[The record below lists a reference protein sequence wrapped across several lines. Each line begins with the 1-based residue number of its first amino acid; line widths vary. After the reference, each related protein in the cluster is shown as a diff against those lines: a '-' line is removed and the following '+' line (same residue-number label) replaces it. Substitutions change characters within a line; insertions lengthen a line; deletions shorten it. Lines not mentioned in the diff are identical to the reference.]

1 MRNFIRNNLG
11 FILILLIWLFG
22 TYLLGVAML
31 PAILLTQIFLQIRG
45 MHKQILFGL
54 IFIIFMSDSRNLNL
68 VSASSVKEVYVVFMG
83 IFMLFSQRNFKPF
96 QQIYRPFL
104 PFVLYSIVVAF
115 RNPDIILSLQKVV
128 SYSLMYLVVPGY
140 VSRGYR
146 EEGVD
151 YIADFLNY
159 LGFLLLLG
167 FIFLPFLG
175 KAAYIEGRYSGP
187 LGNPNGL
194 GLYCS
199 VFFILTF
206 IFTRNFPTAL
216 GKQEKIF
223 LYLLTLVSLAMCG
236 SRNATVTILLFIL
249 LGRVFS
255 ASNLFGVIAILSVV
269 VFNSQIG
276 AFLEWF
282 VRGIG
287 LGEFYRLKGVEGG
300 SGRLIA
306 WQFAWEH
313 ITREPILG
321 HGFNYT
327 NYIFDLNFVKLS
339 MKGHQGNAHNTF
351 LTFWLDT
358 GIIGLVLFLRGF
370 FLSFHWHAKH
380 SRLVYPAMF
389 ALMFS
394 MFFES
399 WFTSALNP
407 VTFQVIALFSVLDC
421 RFDLQSGDSDAAAAS
436 ESGISETSGGDNS
449 SLQLSG

>member
-22 TYLLGVAML
+22 TYFLGVAML
-31 PAILLTQIFLQIRG
+31 PAILLTQIFFQVRG
-45 MHKQILFGL
+45 MHKQIFFGL
-54 IFIIFMSDSRNLNL
+54 IFIIFMSDSRNMNL
-68 VSASSVKEVYVVFMG
+68 FSAASVKEVYVVFMG
-83 IFMLFSQRNFKPF
+83 IFMLFSQKNFKPF

-104 PFVLYSIVVAF
+104 PFMLYAVFVAF
-115 RNPDIILSLQKVV
+115 RNPDIILSMQKVV
-128 SYSLMYLVVPGY
+128 SYALMYLVVPGY
-140 VSRGYR
+140 VSMGYR
-146 EEGVD
+146 EEGSR

-206 IFTRNFPTAL
+206 IFTRNFPDAL
-216 GKQEKIF
+216 GKQEKF
-223 LYLLTLVSLAMCG
+223 LLYLLIFVSLAMCG

-255 ASNLFGVIAILSVV
+255 ASNLFGVVTILGVAI
-269 VFNSQIG
+269 FNSQIG
-276 AFLEWF
+276 AFLEWL
-282 VRGIG
+282 VRTVG
-287 LGEFYRLKGVEGG
+287 LGEFYRLKGLEDG
-300 SGRLIA
+300 SGRLVA
-306 WQFAWEH
+306 WQFAWEQ
-313 ITREPILG
+313 IMKEPVLG
-321 HGFNYT
+321 RGFNFT
-327 NYIFDLNFVKLS
+327 NYIYDLNFVSLS
-339 MKGHQGNAHNTF
+339 LKGHQGNAHNTF

-358 GIIGLVLFLRGF
+358 GLIGLILFLRGF
-370 FLSFHWHAKH
+370 FLSFHWHSKH
-380 SRLVYPAMF
+380 SRLIYPAMF
-389 ALMFS
+389 ALLFS

-407 VTFQVIALFSVLDC
+407 VTFQVIALFSVLDS
-421 RFDLQSGDSDAAAAS
+421 RFDAHREDVDSSTFEESEFSESSGDD
-436 ESGISETSGGDNS
+436 TST
-449 SLQLSG
+449 LQLSG